1 MSDEQRAMSRMRMF
15 GEQGVPS
22 APHCTSLV
30 AHCFPR
36 FPALF
41 STTLVGGYNQAIN
54 KTCGGAARF
63 REKQDHP
70 NLVSK
75 RAKQAAGPSLDE
87 VRHIIR
93 DKGLRCTP
101 ARMVILRHLFGAGGP
116 VTHAQ
121 VADEVAPQ
129 GFDRATIYRNLVE
142 LADVGLL
149 HRLELGDHV
158 WRFELRQSVDQGN
171 SDHTHFLCVDCGDVS
186 CVPDLSLQAAVSLVG
201 QRASPGR
208 VTEVLLK
215 GHCKRCQ

>member
-1 MSDEQRAMSRMRMF
+1 MK
-15 GEQGVPS
+15 QG
-22 APHCTSLV
+22 
-30 AHCFPR
+30 
-36 FPALF
+36 PAGR
-41 STTLVGGYNQAIN
+41 V
-54 KTCGGAARF
+54 R
-63 REKQDHP
+63 
-70 NLVSK
+70 K
-75 RAKQAAGPSLDE
+75 RAKRADAPSLDE

-93 DKGLRCTP
+93 DKGLRSTP
-101 ARMVILRHLFGAGGP
+101 ARLAILRRLFGAGQP
-116 VTHAQ
+116 MTHAE
-121 VADEVAPQ
+121 VADELAPQ

-158 WRFELRQSVDQGN
+158 WRFELRGSAEEGSV
-171 SDHTHFLCVDCGDVS
+171 DHTHFLCVECGDVS